1 MSIYR
6 FLGCDDHESYFTNT
20 QRHRIVSSRIPLQY
34 ISTGEYSMKLFSWI
48 DILCVISGVWD
59 SCQDSLW
66 QKEEGRGRC
75 GQAGKWRGVHSCFP
89 TARGQI
95 LFICSLICP
104 KTCRCFAPTNI
115 FFSPLRAPS
124 SFQSMK
130 FVLTSWIRGRFF
142 TTTGPAGASGT
153 SINLWTTSENT
164 LERRLHSTL
173 PGWVIINRTS

>member
-34 ISTGEYSMKLFSWI
+34 MYSVKLFSWI

-75 GQAGKWRGVHSCFP
+75 GQAGKWRGVHSCLP

-115 FFSPLRAPS
+115 FFSPPQGPVQLP
-124 SFQSMK
+124 K
-130 FVLTSWIRGRFF
+130 YEIRPDELNQRQILYHYWARWCKWYKYQPLDHIREYFGEKIAFYF
-142 TTTGPAGASGT
+142 AWLG
-153 SINLWTTSENT
+153 NYK
-164 LERRLHSTL
+164 
-173 PGWVIINRTS
+173 